1 MKNQHHKKLELP
13 CHFPKSGFISSLDKR
28 TEVYCEIAT
37 LYNSIVEDLGGSE
50 QLSAIQLVLVER
62 FCFIAFTMRKIEN
75 QLAKYPKSKK
85 AGRLFKRL
93 VYSTNALLGLS
104 RTLGIKKAKKR
115 MPNIKMYAAG
125 KRA

>member
-1 MKNQHHKKLELP
+1 MKNQSHKLKTLP
-13 CHFPKSGFISSLDKR
+13 CHFPKSGFISSLDQR

-37 LYNSIVEDLGGSE
+37 LYNSIVSDLGGSDN
-50 QLSAIQLVLVER
+50 LSAVQLILVER

-75 QLAKYPKSKK
+75 ELAKHPKSKK

-93 VYSTNALLGLS
+93 IYSTNALLGLS
-104 RTLGIKKAKKR
+104 RTLGIKKAKKKIA
-115 MPNIKMYAAG
+115 NIKMYAAG